1 MTIVAQTRPFVIGVD
16 CHARTHT
23 YAIIDANT
31 KRQVACEQFPTTQ
44 AGISRALTWV
54 GRRTDG
60 DMACLWAVEGIGS
73 YGAGLARAVADAGYD
88 VAEAPRMN
96 ARGRRGIG
104 KSDPLDA
111 AAIGTAVLA
120 LEESQLRVPR
130 RGEGTRAGL
139 RILNAARDQLTRER
153 TMNVNALIA
162 LLRAH
167 DLGIDARK
175 PLVPAQIATITRWRE
190 RQEPIELSIA
200 REEAARLA
208 RRVLEVTTQLTANHK
223 RMTELIQQS
232 PAAPLLEMMG
242 AGAVTVAT
250 VLTAWSH
257 PGRVR
262 SEAAFA
268 SLAGVNPLPASSG
281 NTVRHRLN
289 RGGDRRLNRA
299 LHTIT
304 MTRMAHD
311 PGTRDYVTKRT
322 QEGRSYREIRRS
334 LKRYIAR
341 TLYRQLNTLY
351 ATAEPA
357 RSHPEGADPCQ
368 EGAHRQLHSLSNP
381 GS

>member
-1 MTIVAQTRPFVIGVD
+1 MAIVAQTRPFVIGVD

-23 YAIIDANT
+23 YAVIEAST
-31 KRQVACEQFPTTQ
+31 KRQVASEQFPTTP
-44 AGISRALTWV
+44 AGISRALSWV

-60 DMACLWAVEGIGS
+60 DMACLWAIEGVGT
-73 YGAGLARAVADAGYD
+73 YGARLARGVTDAGYD

-96 ARGRRGIG
+96 ARGRRGLG

-111 AAIGTAVLA
+111 AAIGTAVLG
-120 LEESQLRVPR
+120 LEEPQLRAPR
-130 RGEGTRAGL
+130 RDEGTRAGL
-139 RILNAARDQLTRER
+139 RILSAARDQLTRDR
-153 TMNVNALIA
+153 TLNANALLA

-175 PLVPAQIATITRWRE
+175 PLVPAQIVTITRWRE
-190 RQEPIELSIA
+190 RQEQLELSIA
-200 REEAARLA
+200 REEAVRLA
-208 RRVLEVTTQLTANHK
+208 RRVLEVTTQLAANQK
-223 RMTELIQQS
+223 RMTDLIQQS
-232 PAAPLLEMMG
+232 PAAPLLEMVG
-242 AGAVTVAT
+242 AGAVTIAT

-304 MTRMAHD
+304 MTRMVHD
-311 PGTRDYVTKRT
+311 PGTREYVTKRT

-351 ATAEPA
+351 AAAEPA
-357 RSHPEGADPCQ
+357 PTPVDEPARQTWNRST
-368 EGAHRQLHSLSNP
+368 
-381 GS
+381 

>member
-1 MTIVAQTRPFVIGVD
+1 VAALTIVAQTRPFVIGVD

-23 YAIIDANT
+23 YAIIEARA
-31 KRQVACEQFPTTQ
+31 KRQIACEQFPTTP
-44 AGISRALTWV
+44 AGISRALAWV

-73 YGAGLARAVADAGYD
+73 YGARLARAVTDSGYD

-111 AAIGTAVLA
+111 AAIGTAVLS
-120 LEESQLRVPR
+120 LEESQLRAPR
-130 RGEGTRAGL
+130 RDEGTRAGL
-139 RILNAARDQLTRER
+139 RILSAARDQLTRDR

-162 LLRAH
+162 LLP
-167 DLGIDARK
+167 RK

-190 RQEPIELSIA
+190 RQEQIELSIA
-200 REEAARLA
+200 REEAVRLA
-208 RRVLEVTTQLTANHK
+208 RRVLEVTTQLTANQK

-232 PAAPLLEMMG
+232 PAAPLLEMVG

-304 MTRMAHD
+304 MTRMVHD

-341 TLYRQLNTLY
+341 TLYRQLNSLY
-351 ATAEPA
+351 ATTEPA
-357 RSHPEGADPCQ
+357 PSHLAGAD
-368 EGAHRQLHSLSNP
+368 
-381 GS
+381 GSGGVP

>member
-1 MTIVAQTRPFVIGVD
+1 
-16 CHARTHT
+16 
-23 YAIIDANT
+23 
-31 KRQVACEQFPTTQ
+31 
-44 AGISRALTWV
+44 
-54 GRRTDG
+54 
-60 DMACLWAVEGIGS
+60 
-73 YGAGLARAVADAGYD
+73 
-88 VAEAPRMN
+88 MN
-96 ARGRRGIG
+96 ARGRRAIG

-111 AAIGTAVLA
+111 TAIGTAVLA
-120 LEESQLRVPR
+120 LEESELRAPR
-130 RGEGTRAGL
+130 RDEGTRAGL
-139 RILNAARDQLTRER
+139 RILSAAREQLTRER

-190 RQEPIELSIA
+190 RQEQIELSIA
-200 REEAARLA
+200 REEAVRLA
-208 RRVLEVTTQLTANHK
+208 RRVHEVTTQLTANQK

-232 PAAPLLEMMG
+232 PAAPLLEMVG
-242 AGAVTVAT
+242 AGTVTVAT
-250 VLTAWSH
+250 VLSAWSH

-304 MTRMAHD
+304 MTRMVHD
-311 PGTRDYVTKRT
+311 PGTRDYVAKRT

-341 TLYRQLNTLY
+341 ILSRQLNTLY
-351 ATAEPA
+351 ATADPA
-357 RSHPEGADPCQ
+357 RSHVSGEQPYQGEVRCPSIALP
-368 EGAHRQLHSLSNP
+368 
-381 GS
+381 

>member
-1 MTIVAQTRPFVIGVD
+1 MSMHSSP
-16 CHARTHT
+16 
-23 YAIIDANT
+23 
-31 KRQVACEQFPTTQ
+31 
-44 AGISRALTWV
+44 
-54 GRRTDG
+54 
-60 DMACLWAVEGIGS
+60 
-73 YGAGLARAVADAGYD
+73 
-88 VAEAPRMN
+88 
-96 ARGRRGIG
+96 
-104 KSDPLDA
+104 
-111 AAIGTAVLA
+111 
-120 LEESQLRVPR
+120 
-130 RGEGTRAGL
+130 
-139 RILNAARDQLTRER
+139 
-153 TMNVNALIA
+153 

-190 RQEPIELSIA
+190 RHEQIELSIA
-200 REEAARLA
+200 REEAVRLA
-208 RRVLEVTTQLTANHK
+208 RRVLEVTTQLTANQK

-304 MTRMAHD
+304 MTRMVHD
-311 PGTRDYVTKRT
+311 PGTRDYVAKRT

-341 TLYRQLNTLY
+341 ILYRQLNALY

-357 RSHPEGADPCQ
+357 PSHVAGAD
-368 EGAHRQLHSLSNP
+368 
-381 GS
+381 GSGGVP

>member
-1 MTIVAQTRPFVIGVD
+1 VAAVTLVAQTRPFVIGVD

-23 YAIIDANT
+23 YSIIEART
-31 KRQVACEQFPTTQ
+31 KRQVACEQFPTTS
-44 AGISRALTWV
+44 AGISRALAWV

-60 DMACLWAVEGIGS
+60 DTGCLWAVEGVGS
-73 YGAGLARAVADAGYD
+73 YGARVARAVAEVGYD
-88 VAEAPRMN
+88 VVEAPRMN
-96 ARGRRGIG
+96 ARGRRAIG

-120 LEESQLRVPR
+120 LDESQLRTPR
-130 RGEGTRAGL
+130 QDEGARAGL
-139 RILNAARDQLTRER
+139 KILSAARDQLTRDR
-153 TMNVNALIA
+153 TNVNALIA

-175 PLVPAQIATITRWRE
+175 PLVPVQIDTITRWRE
-190 RQEPIELSIA
+190 RNEPIELLIA
-200 REEAARLA
+200 REEAVRLA
-208 RRVLEVTTQLTANHK
+208 RRVHEVTTQLAANQK

-232 PAAPLLEMMG
+232 PAAPLLKMMG

-250 VLTAWSH
+250 ILTAWSH

-299 LHTIT
+299 LHTIA
-304 MTRMAHD
+304 MTRMVHD
-311 PGTRDYVTKRT
+311 PGTRHYVTKRT
-322 QEGRSYREIRRS
+322 QEGHSYREIRRS

-341 TLYRQLNTLY
+341 MLYRQLNTLY
-351 ATAEPA
+351 ATARPA
-357 RSHPEGADPCQ
+357 DLTLLAQPLLE
-368 EGAHRQLHSLSNP
+368 
-381 GS
+381 

>member
-1 MTIVAQTRPFVIGVD
+1 
-16 CHARTHT
+16 
-23 YAIIDANT
+23 
-31 KRQVACEQFPTTQ
+31 
-44 AGISRALTWV
+44 
-54 GRRTDG
+54 
-60 DMACLWAVEGIGS
+60 MASLWAVEGIGS
-73 YGAGLARAVADAGYD
+73 YGARLARAVTDAGYD

-104 KSDPLDA
+104 KSDPMDA
-111 AAIGTAVLA
+111 AAIGTAVLS

-130 RGEGTRAGL
+130 QDEGTRAGL
-139 RILNAARDQLTRER
+139 RILSAARDQLTRER
-153 TMNVNALIA
+153 TVNVNALIA

-190 RQEPIELSIA
+190 RQEQIELSIA
-200 REEAARLA
+200 REEAVRLA
-208 RRVLEVTTQLTANHK
+208 RRVLEVTTQLAANQK

-232 PAAPLLEMMG
+232 PAAPLLEMVG
-242 AGAVTVAT
+242 AGAVTVSA
-250 VLTAWSH
+250 VLTAWSR

-304 MTRMAHD
+304 MTRMTHD
-311 PGTRDYVTKRT
+311 PGTRDYVARRT

-334 LKRYIAR
+334 LKRYLAR

-351 ATAEPA
+351 GTAEPA
-357 RSHPEGADPCQ
+357 RIQTAGADPARNK
-368 EGAHRQLHSLSNP
+368 GPSPSRNMPSHGLSIC
-381 GS
+381 

>member
-1 MTIVAQTRPFVIGVD
+1 MAALTIVAQTRPFVIGVD

-23 YAIIDANT
+23 YAIIEVST
-31 KRQVACEQFPTTQ
+31 KRQVACEQFPTTS
-44 AGISRALTWV
+44 AGISRALAWV

-60 DMACLWAVEGIGS
+60 DMACLWAIEGIGT
-73 YGAGLARAVADAGYD
+73 YGARLARAVTDAGYD
-88 VAEAPRMN
+88 LAEAPRMN
-96 ARGRRGIG
+96 ARGRRAIG

-120 LEESQLRVPR
+120 LEESQLRAPR
-130 RGEGTRAGL
+130 RDEGTRAGL
-139 RILNAARDQLTRER
+139 RILSAARDQLTRDR
-153 TMNVNALIA
+153 TLNANALLA

-190 RQEPIELSIA
+190 RREPIELSIA
-200 REEAARLA
+200 RGEAVRLA
-208 RRVLEVTTQLTANHK
+208 RRVLEVTTQLAANQK
-223 RMTELIQQS
+223 RMTELIQES
-232 PAAPLLEMMG
+232 PAAPLLEMVG
-242 AGAVTVAT
+242 AGAVSVAT

-304 MTRMAHD
+304 MTRMVHD
-311 PGTRDYVTKRT
+311 PGTRDYVAKRT

-341 TLYRQLNTLY
+341 TLYRQLNALY
-351 ATAEPA
+351 AAAEPPS
-357 RSHPEGADPCQ
+357 SHVAGAD
-368 EGAHRQLHSLSNP
+368 
-381 GS
+381 GSGGVP